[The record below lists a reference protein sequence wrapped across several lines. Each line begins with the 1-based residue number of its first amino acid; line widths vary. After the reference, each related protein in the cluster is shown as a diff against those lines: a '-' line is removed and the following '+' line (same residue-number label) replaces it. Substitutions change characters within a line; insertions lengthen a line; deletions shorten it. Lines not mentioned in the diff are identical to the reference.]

1 LRQRG
6 SLTVWFTEQAI
17 AAWKAAPRTTRGG
30 QPSYS
35 PLAILTALTLRA
47 VFRLAYRQAEG
58 LIGSIISLLGLTLRV
73 PDHTTLSRRSSTL
86 AVPRPQLSNI
96 GDADN
101 AQPLNL
107 LVDSTGLKLC
117 GAGEW
122 LVEKH
127 GTRRRRA
134 WRKLHLGVDAGTGQI
149 VAAALTAKEVD
160 DAVQVGPLLDQVTGS
175 LASVT
180 ADGAYDQDGVYADV
194 AQRHPDAAVIVPP
207 RCTAVLS
214 DQAETS
220 PTQRDRHLQCIDER
234 GRMGWQQ
241 ASGYNKRARV
251 EAAMGRWKQV
261 VGHGLRS
268 RIDERRV
275 VEVNVAVDVL
285 NRMLEL
291 GRPSYARLV

>member
-1 LRQRG
+1 
-6 SLTVWFTEQAI
+6 
-17 AAWKAAPRTTRGG
+17 
-30 QPSYS
+30 
-35 PLAILTALTLRA
+35 
-47 VFRLAYRQAEG
+47 VFRLGYRQAEG

-86 AVPRPQLSNI
+86 AVPRPQLSNV
-96 GDADN
+96 GDVDN
-101 AQPLNL
+101 AQPLHL

-194 AQRHPDAAVIVPP
+194 VQRHPDAAVIVPP

-241 ASGYNKRARV
+241 ASGYNKRAKV
-251 EAAMGRWKQV
+251 EMVCLQT
-261 VGHGLRS
+261 
-268 RIDERRV
+268 
-275 VEVNVAVDVL
+275 L
-285 NRMLEL
+285 N
-291 GRPSYARLV
+291 SV